1 MFDLESYLDSKRILI
16 NSHLDKI
23 LQNPSNS
30 SRLMKAIHYSLM
42 ANGKRL
48 RPVLCIAAA
57 EVVGGQTKDVL
68 KVACA
73 LEMIHTYSL
82 IHDDLPAMDDDDVR
96 RGKPTCHIAFDE
108 ASAILAGDALLTMA
122 FQLLS
127 AVEISNGSQA
137 LTWLRV
143 IHRIADAAG
152 YRGMIAGQMKDIAS
166 ENNLLTLEELEELH
180 ALKTGAL
187 IEASVYSGAT
197 IGGGH
202 EEQIDQL
209 REAVCELNPDVEIC
223 GKKGIFGKLKDLFLI
238 TAYTPDDER
247 KNLLRDFI
255 SSIDK
260 KLFDIM
266 VVSHSSIPE
275 DTAMLRCCYDPDPE
289 SCRPEP
295 LFQTSG
301 PGTRIRP

>member
-16 NSHLDKI
+16 NSHLDRI
-23 LQNPSNS
+23 LQDPSNS

-68 KVACA
+68 KAACA

-82 IHDDLPAMDDDDVR
+82 IHDDLPAMDNDEVR

-108 ASAILAGDALLTMA
+108 ASAILAGDALLTLA
-122 FQLLS
+122 FQLLA
-127 AVEISNGSQA
+127 AVDISNGSQA
-137 LTWLRV
+137 LKWLHV

-197 IGGGH
+197 IGGGRK
-202 EEQIDQL
+202 EQIDQL
-209 REAVCELNPDVEIC
+209 GIYAKNIGLAFQIKDDILNVEGDPALLGKAVGTDKIRQKNTYPFLMGLEKSKSFAEAL
-223 GKKGIFGKLKDLFLI
+223 
-238 TAYTPDDER
+238 
-247 KNLLRDFI
+247 
-255 SSIDK
+255 
-260 KLFDIM
+260 
-266 VVSHSSIPE
+266 VVSALQAIEPFDSKADP
-275 DTAMLRCCYDPDPE
+275 LRAIANYIVQ
-289 SCRPEP
+289 RN
-295 LFQTSG
+295 
-301 PGTRIRP
+301 R

>member
-23 LQNPSNS
+23 LQTPSNAN
-30 SRLMKAIHYSLM
+30 RLMKAIHYSLM
-42 ANGKRL
+42 ADGKRL

-57 EVVGGQTKDVL
+57 EVVGGQAEEDAL

-82 IHDDLPAMDDDDVR
+82 IHDDLPAMDNDDVR

-108 ASAILAGDALLTMA
+108 ASAILAGDALLTLA

-127 AVEISNGSQA
+127 AIEISNGSQA

-152 YRGMIAGQMKDIAS
+152 HRGMIAGQMKDIAS

-197 IGGGH
+197 IGGGR

-209 REAVCELNPDVEIC
+209 GIYAKNIGLAFQIKDDILNVEGDPALLGKAVGTDKIRQKNTYPFLMGLEKSKSLAEELVIRALQAIESFD
-223 GKKGIFGKLKDLFLI
+223 GKAD
-238 TAYTPDDER
+238 P
-247 KNLLRDFI
+247 LRAI
-255 SSIDK
+255 ANYI
-260 KLFDIM
+260 
-266 VVSHSSIPE
+266 VQ
-275 DTAMLRCCYDPDPE
+275 RN
-289 SCRPEP
+289 R
-295 LFQTSG
+295 
-301 PGTRIRP
+301 

>member
-57 EVVGGQTKDVL
+57 EVVGGQTKDAL

-82 IHDDLPAMDDDDVR
+82 IHDDLPAMDNDDVR

-166 ENNLLTLEELEELH
+166 ENSLLTLEELEELH

-209 REAVCELNPDVEIC
+209 GNYAKNIGLAFQIKDDILNVEGDPALLGKAVGTDKIRQKNTYPFLMGLEKSKSFAEDLVIRALRAIEPFD
-223 GKKGIFGKLKDLFLI
+223 GKADPLRAIANYI
-238 TAYTPDDER
+238 VRR
-247 KNLLRDFI
+247 KR
-255 SSIDK
+255 
-260 KLFDIM
+260 
-266 VVSHSSIPE
+266 
-275 DTAMLRCCYDPDPE
+275 
-289 SCRPEP
+289 
-295 LFQTSG
+295 
-301 PGTRIRP
+301 

>member
-68 KVACA
+68 KAACA

-108 ASAILAGDALLTMA
+108 ASAILAGDALLTLA

-166 ENNLLTLEELEELH
+166 ESNLLTLKELEELH

-187 IEASVYSGAT
+187 IEASIYSGAT
-197 IGGGH
+197 IGGGR

-209 REAVCELNPDVEIC
+209 GIYAKNIGLAFQIKDDILNVEGDPALLGKAVGTDKIRQKNTYPFLMGLEKSKSFAEELVIRALQAIESFD
-223 GKKGIFGKLKDLFLI
+223 GKADPLRAIANYI
-238 TAYTPDDER
+238 VRR
-247 KNLLRDFI
+247 KR
-255 SSIDK
+255 
-260 KLFDIM
+260 
-266 VVSHSSIPE
+266 
-275 DTAMLRCCYDPDPE
+275 
-289 SCRPEP
+289 
-295 LFQTSG
+295 
-301 PGTRIRP
+301 

>member
-57 EVVGGQTKDVL
+57 EVVGGQAKDAL
-68 KVACA
+68 KAACA

-108 ASAILAGDALLTMA
+108 ASAILAGDALLTWA

-143 IHRIADAAG
+143 IQRIADAAG

-166 ENNLLTLEELEELH
+166 ENNLLTLEELEKLH

-197 IGGGH
+197 IGGGR

-209 REAVCELNPDVEIC
+209 GNYAKNIGLAFQIKDDILNVEGDPALLGKAVGTDKIRQKNTYPFLMGLEKSKSFAEALVIRALQAIEPFDNKADPLRAIANYIVR
-223 GKKGIFGKLKDLFLI
+223 
-238 TAYTPDDER
+238 R
-247 KNLLRDFI
+247 KR
-255 SSIDK
+255 
-260 KLFDIM
+260 
-266 VVSHSSIPE
+266 
-275 DTAMLRCCYDPDPE
+275 
-289 SCRPEP
+289 
-295 LFQTSG
+295 
-301 PGTRIRP
+301 

>member
-1 MFDLESYLDSKRILI
+1 MFDLESYLDSKRMLI
-16 NSHLDKI
+16 NTHLDKI

-30 SRLMKAIHYSLM
+30 SRLMEAIHYSLM

-57 EVVGGQTKDVL
+57 EVVGGQTEEVL
-68 KVACA
+68 KAACA

-108 ASAILAGDALLTMA
+108 ASAILAGDALLTLA

-137 LTWLRV
+137 VTWLRI

-166 ENNLLTLEELEELH
+166 ETRLLSMEELEELH

-187 IEASVYSGAT
+187 IEASIYSGASL
-197 IGGGH
+197 GGGRQ
-202 EEQIDQL
+202 EQIDQL
-209 REAVCELNPDVEIC
+209 GIYAKKIGLAFQIKDDILNVEGDPALLGKAVGTDKMRQKNTYPYLMGLEKSKSFAEALVTSALQAIEPFN
-223 GKKGIFGKLKDLFLI
+223 
-238 TAYTPDDER
+238 R
-247 KNLLRDFI
+247 KADPLRAI
-255 SSIDK
+255 ANYI
-260 KLFDIM
+260 
-266 VVSHSSIPE
+266 VQ
-275 DTAMLRCCYDPDPE
+275 RN
-289 SCRPEP
+289 R
-295 LFQTSG
+295 
-301 PGTRIRP
+301 

>member
-1 MFDLESYLDSKRILI
+1 MFDLESYLDSKRMLI
-16 NSHLDKI
+16 NTQLDKI

-30 SRLMKAIHYSLM
+30 SRLMEAIQYSLM

-82 IHDDLPAMDDDDVR
+82 IHDDLPAMDNDDVR

-108 ASAILAGDALLTMA
+108 ASAILAGDALLTLA

-127 AVEISNGSQA
+127 AAEISNGNQA
-137 LTWLRV
+137 VTWLRI

-166 ENNLLTLEELEELH
+166 ETKLLTMEELEELH

-187 IEASVYSGAT
+187 IEASIYSGAEL
-197 IGGGH
+197 GGGRQA
-202 EEQIDQL
+202 QIDQL
-209 REAVCELNPDVEIC
+209 GIYAKNIGLAFQIKDDILNVEGDPALLGKAVGTDKIRQKNTYPYLMGLEKSKSFAE
-223 GKKGIFGKLKDLFLI
+223 DLVIRALQAIESFDSK
-238 TAYTPDDER
+238 ADP
-247 KNLLRDFI
+247 LRAI
-255 SSIDK
+255 ANYI
-260 KLFDIM
+260 
-266 VVSHSSIPE
+266 VQ
-275 DTAMLRCCYDPDPE
+275 RN
-289 SCRPEP
+289 R
-295 LFQTSG
+295 
-301 PGTRIRP
+301 

>member
-57 EVVGGQTKDVL
+57 EVVGGQTMDVL

-82 IHDDLPAMDDDDVR
+82 IHDDLPAMDNDDVR

-108 ASAILAGDALLTMA
+108 ASAILAGDALLTLA

-197 IGGGH
+197 IGGGR

-209 REAVCELNPDVEIC
+209 GNYAKNIGLAFQIKDDILNVEGDPALLGKAVGTDKIRQKNTYPFLMGLEKSKSFAEELVIRALQAIEFFDSKADPLRAIANCIVR
-223 GKKGIFGKLKDLFLI
+223 
-238 TAYTPDDER
+238 R
-247 KNLLRDFI
+247 KR
-255 SSIDK
+255 
-260 KLFDIM
+260 
-266 VVSHSSIPE
+266 
-275 DTAMLRCCYDPDPE
+275 
-289 SCRPEP
+289 
-295 LFQTSG
+295 
-301 PGTRIRP
+301 

>member
-57 EVVGGQTKDVL
+57 EVVGGQTMDVL

-82 IHDDLPAMDDDDVR
+82 IHDDLPAMDNDDVR

-108 ASAILAGDALLTMA
+108 ASAILAGDALLTLA

-127 AVEISNGSQA
+127 AVEINNGSQA

-166 ENNLLTLEELEELH
+166 ENNLLTLEKLEELH

-197 IGGGH
+197 IGGGR

-209 REAVCELNPDVEIC
+209 GNYAKNIGLAFQIKDDILNVEGDPALLGKAVGTDNIRQKNTYPFLMGLEKSKSFAEELVIRALQAIEFFDSKADPLRAIANYIVR
-223 GKKGIFGKLKDLFLI
+223 
-238 TAYTPDDER
+238 R
-247 KNLLRDFI
+247 KR
-255 SSIDK
+255 
-260 KLFDIM
+260 
-266 VVSHSSIPE
+266 
-275 DTAMLRCCYDPDPE
+275 
-289 SCRPEP
+289 
-295 LFQTSG
+295 
-301 PGTRIRP
+301 

>member
-16 NSHLDKI
+16 NRYLDKI

-30 SRLMKAIHYSLM
+30 NRLIRAIHYSLM

-48 RPVLCIAAA
+48 RPVLCMGAA

-68 KVACA
+68 KAACA

-108 ASAILAGDALLTMA
+108 ASAILAGDALLTLA

-127 AVEISNGSQA
+127 AAEINNGSQA
-137 LTWLRV
+137 VTWLRI

-166 ENNLLTLEELEELH
+166 ETKLLTMEELEELH

-187 IEASVYSGAT
+187 IEASVFSGAT
-197 IGGGH
+197 LGGGRQ
-202 EEQIDQL
+202 EQIEQL
-209 REAVCELNPDVEIC
+209 GIYAKNIGLAFQIRDDILNVEGDPALLGKAVGTDKIRQKNTYPFLMGLEKSKSLAEALVNRALQAIESFDNKADPLRAIANYIVR
-223 GKKGIFGKLKDLFLI
+223 
-238 TAYTPDDER
+238 R
-247 KNLLRDFI
+247 KR
-255 SSIDK
+255 
-260 KLFDIM
+260 
-266 VVSHSSIPE
+266 
-275 DTAMLRCCYDPDPE
+275 
-289 SCRPEP
+289 
-295 LFQTSG
+295 
-301 PGTRIRP
+301 

>member
-16 NSHLDKI
+16 NTHLDKI

-30 SRLMKAIHYSLM
+30 GRLMKAIHYSLM
-42 ANGKRL
+42 ADGKRL
-48 RPVLCIAAA
+48 RPVLCLAAT
-57 EVVGGQTKDVL
+57 EVVGGQTKDAL
-68 KVACA
+68 KAACA

-108 ASAILAGDALLTMA
+108 ASAILAGDALLTLA

-143 IHRIADAAG
+143 IHRIANAAG

-197 IGGGH
+197 IGGGR

-209 REAVCELNPDVEIC
+209 GNYAKNIGLAFQIKDDILNVEGDPALLGKAVGTDKIRQKNTYPFLMGMEKSKSFAEELVIC
-223 GKKGIFGKLKDLFLI
+223 ALQAIESFDSKAD
-238 TAYTPDDER
+238 P
-247 KNLLRDFI
+247 LRAI
-255 SSIDK
+255 ANYI
-260 KLFDIM
+260 
-266 VVSHSSIPE
+266 V
-275 DTAMLRCCYDPDPE
+275 R
-289 SCRPEP
+289 RN
-295 LFQTSG
+295 
-301 PGTRIRP
+301 R